1 MLMTTLIL
9 RCIVLHGFCIVVMLS
24 TVRLSPTRI
33 NGDDEVE
40 GSEEAVDLG
49 SVDSQVPAAVAV
61 NKGKKGRRKKDDDWY
76 VGNLYFKLA
85 SIISHLF
92 RYFNFIFSQSVHSFN
107 HSTSVHDKT
116 IIIIIMAEMAVV

>member
-1 MLMTTLIL
+1 
-9 RCIVLHGFCIVVMLS
+9 MLS

-40 GSEEAVDLG
+40 GSEEAVDSG
-49 SVDSQVPAAVAV
+49 SVDSQVPTAVAV
-61 NKGKKGRRKKDDDWY
+61 KKGKKGRRKKDDDWY

-92 RYFNFIFSQSVHSFN
+92 RYSNFIFSQSVHSFN
-107 HSTSVHDKT
+107 HSTSVHDK
-116 IIIIIMAEMAVV
+116 IMHILMQNLPPLTSSTLNPDISGLETGVYVDR

>member
-1 MLMTTLIL
+1 
-9 RCIVLHGFCIVVMLS
+9 MLS

-40 GSEEAVDLG
+40 ESEEAVDSG
-49 SVDSQVPAAVAV
+49 TVDSQVPAAVAV
-61 NKGKKGRRKKDDDWY
+61 KKGKKGRRKKDDDWY

-85 SIISHLF
+85 SIISDLF

-107 HSTSVHDKT
+107 HPKSVHDKT
-116 IIIIIMAEMAVV
+116 LHIQDRPWARPREG